1 MKETF
6 TRIWFTLY
14 QEGRRIKVRL
24 ADMTTSEYIFRDSQV
39 QM

>member
-14 QEGRRIKVRL
+14 QEGRRKDLQYHHKFEQMVHIKVKIL
-24 ADMTTSEYIFRDSQV
+24 
-39 QM
+39 